1 MSRIR
6 LLFSGVDVSGLNAE
20 IAAQPDIWNRYAPR
34 REGYGGPHSKLSDIW
49 VRYNDWSNFNGDRQQ
64 FNDVHESVWYPEADL
79 IPSVTPIVF
88 GIMSAVDGERLGGV
102 LITKIPVGEQ
112 CLPHSDH
119 GWHASYYD
127 KYAVQLAANDKQ
139 AFHFEGESLVTKPG
153 DVFSFDNEYTHW
165 VTNDSD
171 EDRMTLIICIR
182 NRFSKRV

>member
-1 MSRIR
+1 MNRIR

-20 IAAQPDIWNRYAPR
+20 IAAHPEVWNQYSLR
-34 REGYGGPHSKLSDIW
+34 RQVYGSPHNNLSDIW
-49 VRYNDWSNFNGDRQQ
+49 VRYNDWANFNGSREA
-64 FNDVHESVWYPEADL
+64 FNDEHESVWYPEADL
-79 IPSVTPIVF
+79 IPSVAPIVF
-88 GIMSAVDGERLGGV
+88 GIMAAVEGERLGAV
-102 LITKIPVGEQ
+102 LITKIPAGEQ
-112 CLPHSDH
+112 CLPHVDR

-139 AFHFEGESLVTKPG
+139 AFHFEGEALVTKPG

-171 EDRMTLIICIR
+171 EDRVTLIICIR